1 MVNSKK
7 LSDDLNKLTEGSII
21 LLETSSDQSFETS
34 MASVEALLNKND
46 SGIIISANRPYSNLM
61 SVYKKN
67 NIDTNKLYVL
77 DLISKSQNADVEAD
91 NVMYVEN
98 ASALTNISLAV
109 NEILKNLNGKKFIFI
124 DSITTMLIHNEPYV
138 FARFLHSI
146 LTKMRLNGV
155 EGLLISL
162 EDNTN
167 KDVRAEIAQL
177 CDRVIKTSKL
187 EKEEN

>member
-109 NEILKNLNGKKFIFI
+109 NEILKNLF
-124 DSITTMLIHNEPYV
+124 
-138 FARFLHSI
+138 
-146 LTKMRLNGV
+146 
-155 EGLLISL
+155 LLIRLLQCLSIMNL
-162 EDNTN
+162 MFLQDSYT
-167 KDVRAEIAQL
+167 VF
-177 CDRVIKTSKL
+177 
-187 EKEEN
+187 